1 MEVALGALMTGLFV
15 AIVFGLINKKARED
29 KEANRKT
36 PLYRQMIRNFLY
48 IMLGLIGFAGI
59 MFAVRFAFN

>member
-1 MEVALGALMTGLFV
+1 MTGLFV

-29 KEANRKT
+29 RETNQKT
-36 PLYRQMIRNFLY
+36 PLFRQMIRNFLY
-48 IMLGLIGFAGI
+48 IMLGLIGLAAI

>member
-1 MEVALGALMTGLFV
+1 MELALRAVMTGLFV

-29 KEANRKT
+29 RETNQKT
-36 PLYRQMIRNFLY
+36 PLFRQMIRNFLY
-48 IMLGLIGFAGI
+48 IMLGLIGLAAI